1 MHAVRLVHE
10 FDAAPDERAMLLLDV
25 LYAKIEKRAGVI
37 LLGILGRRQHEPHR
51 ADLEERQRRRRLEQ
65 ERQAE
70 GVAVKAD
77 GAFDVVDDVGDL
89 GELHAAIH
97 LLRRLRV
104 EDKAMGLTAPRA
116 SVLSVLVFRGP
127 VTMSALAEAEQ
138 VRPPTIT
145 RLVDGLER
153 RGLVRRVGD
162 RDDGR
167 VQLVEAT
174 AAGKR
179 LLQKGRARRVARL
192 ARGVASLSADDQR
205 VLARAA
211 DLMEQALLVTFEP
224 LAP

>member
-1 MHAVRLVHE
+1 METLS
-10 FDAAPDERAMLLLDV
+10 
-25 LYAKIEKRAGVI
+25 
-37 LLGILGRRQHEPHR
+37 
-51 ADLEERQRRRRLEQ
+51 
-65 ERQAE
+65 RQAPARA
-70 GVAVKAD
+70 VADRV
-77 GAFDVVDDVGDL
+77 
-89 GELHAAIH
+89 HSAAIH

-179 LLQKGRARRVARL
+179 LLQKGRARRVERL
-192 ARGVASLSADDQR
+192 ARGVARLSTDDQR

-211 DLMEQALLVTFEP
+211 DLMEKALLVTFDG

>member
-1 MHAVRLVHE
+1 ME
-10 FDAAPDERAMLLLDV
+10 TSS
-25 LYAKIEKRAGVI
+25 
-37 LLGILGRRQHEPHR
+37 
-51 ADLEERQRRRRLEQ
+51 
-65 ERQAE
+65 RQAPARV
-70 GVAVKAD
+70 VADRV
-77 GAFDVVDDVGDL
+77 
-89 GELHAAIH
+89 HYAAIH

-153 RGLVRRVGD
+153 RGLVRRVSHAA
-162 RDDGR
+162 DGR

-179 LLQKGRARRVARL
+179 LLNTGRARRVARL
-192 ARGVASLSADDQR
+192 MRDIAHLSGEDQR

-211 DLMEQALLVTFEP
+211 EIMESLRG
-224 LAP
+224 